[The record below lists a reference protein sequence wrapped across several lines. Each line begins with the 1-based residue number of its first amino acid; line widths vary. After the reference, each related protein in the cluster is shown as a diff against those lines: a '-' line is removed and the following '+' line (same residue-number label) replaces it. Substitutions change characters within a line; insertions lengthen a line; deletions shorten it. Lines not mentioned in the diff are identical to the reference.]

1 VILFAAQ
8 WSNLKQQNI
17 HTQGYRFATSTRK
30 NVLSQIRQWVY
41 FATYFSLAIL
51 PASAEDL
58 CMFAECLS
66 LSSGYGHIKN
76 VISGVRYFHH
86 TMGHTF
92 PTDSVRLEDTLQ
104 GLKRKLKGTP
114 KQVLPIGPVILRRM
128 FKNVNLKKNLDLAH
142 WCGCLIAFYT
152 LFRKANLC
160 PKEKKFDPETLL
172 TRGDIIL
179 DKVDK
184 RVLIFVNF
192 AKNNQFQKQCHVV
205 PIPSNKD
212 PALDLYTHLCELF
225 ERVDADEDSPAL
237 SHSSKSFLTHK
248 TFTTRLKFL
257 IESAGLVF
265 WSFISPR
272 RRILLV
278 LHWWN
283 NLDGP
288 DSWLLELTSIH
299 SLSLSFLGRP
309 VVSARTYCFKHQHQC
324 WQHNPPKD
332 ITVIFFCHSEAL
344 SHWCGLCNGDVII
357 VHHVSV
363 PNVFKL
369 SRRQT

>member
-1 VILFAAQ
+1 MILFAAQ

-257 IESAGLVF
+257 IESAGLDPALFSGHSFRRGGASYLYSIGGTTLMVQTLGCWSSQVF
-265 WSFISPR
+265 TR
-272 RRILLV
+272 YLY
-278 LHWWN
+278 
-283 NLDGP
+283 
-288 DSWLLELTSIH
+288 
-299 SLSLSFLGRP
+299 LSLEDRL
-309 VVSARTYCFKHQHQC
+309 SAQELIASNINTSVG
-324 WQHNPPKD
+324 NITLPK
-332 ITVIFFCHSEAL
+332 TL
-344 SHWCGLCNGDVII
+344 L
-357 VHHVSV
+357 
-363 PNVFKL
+363 
-369 SRRQT
+369 